1 MYTGEPE
8 SALCS
13 AGDSWKGVGERGV
26 LVSERGWR
34 KGPFPIWK
42 PQHFAPGEAHQKP
55 LRRVPLASRRWM
67 ALAGRRG
74 WRTVVLREPRRA
86 WENLRQRR
94 GWGPQFGVYEVA
106 VPESPRGQSCFWRL
120 GREWVTHS
128 PPNLETGPREAEQ
141 ELGCREEESPRRKV
155 APHFLGA
162 PHTRSSLEGKKG
174 PRACVCRGAG
184 EEVVWKGG
192 HPNRCGDVKK
202 GHGL

>member
-1 MYTGEPE
+1 MEEGTVSHLET
-8 SALCS
+8 SALR
-13 AGDSWKGVGERGV
+13 SW
-26 LVSERGWR
+26 
-34 KGPFPIWK
+34 
-42 PQHFAPGEAHQKP
+42 EAHQKP

-141 ELGCREEESPRRKV
+141 ELGRGEEESPRRKL

-162 PHTRSSLEGKKG
+162 PHTSSSLEGKKD
-174 PRACVCRGAG
+174 PRTCVCVGVRGRKWSG
-184 EEVVWKGG
+184 KEVIQIGVEM
-192 HPNRCGDVKK
+192 
-202 GHGL
+202 